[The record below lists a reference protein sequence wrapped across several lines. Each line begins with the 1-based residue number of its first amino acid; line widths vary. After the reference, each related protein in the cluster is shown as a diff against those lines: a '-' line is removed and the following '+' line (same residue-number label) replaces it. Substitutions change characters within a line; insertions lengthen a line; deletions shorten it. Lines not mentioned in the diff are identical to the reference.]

1 MKKLFKMLSIKTPSL
16 WEGRGRL
23 LFVAAVCCNTLMAS
37 NDTLAIRKAAVPDI
51 VQSSQTFNFKT
62 QSLEFTVPN
71 DNYQFI
77 TDKDAKYIVYR
88 IADSKTKNTK
98 EPQSIIKAYRVS
110 DMKLLFS
117 MELPLLEN
125 QTFNLVDS
133 EAGML
138 LVENINNMQIT
149 VYNVES
155 GNKLWSKKFSAWGN
169 MRGLVGM
176 SNGIA
181 VLRIAPAFGNLY
193 FSAFSL
199 VTGEKLWTEK
209 MSALYGLSYN
219 QPIDKNYEYMVTDAL
234 YRVNMNTG
242 EHKKVSS
249 TVTAL
254 SFKEKEFRA
263 LVEGASE
270 ESLAD
275 LIYLHSLEKN
285 VIKISPMTT
294 KFWTP
299 YTIEKKASVVG
310 LSSGILSRNGKNYFA
325 DRNSLVCFDDDMNE
339 VWRTELT
346 DKATR
351 SDLYMRG
358 DTIYLINHA
367 VGIFDVIFKAMK
379 FDYVYVAA
387 FDAKDGHQLYLKKV
401 DNASFHIDDIVV
413 VGNKI
418 HMLSQNK
425 EAVFD
430 MDSKEMSFNQMN
442 AKFIRYMKV
451 DNMYIRNED
460 ETFTALANSA
470 DKVIALALDGN
481 WYNIANPANP
491 SKIAHYSDICIRCNS
506 TNGMDFI
513 ASPAKSGKGLDLWI
527 VNKGKS
533 SVYEKELF
541 DVRDLGDKLLL
552 QFMDGSIKVAYVK

>member
-1 MKKLFKMLSIKTPSL
+1 MF
-16 WEGRGRL
+16 WV
-23 LFVAAVCCNTLMAS
+23 FAVAGCGSLMAS
-37 NDTLAIRKAAVPDI
+37 NDTLAIREAAVPNI
-51 VQSSQTFNFKT
+51 VKSSQTFNFKT

-77 TDKDAKYIVYR
+77 TDKNAKYIVYR
-88 IADSKTKNTK
+88 YADPKTKNTEK
-98 EPQSIIKAYRVS
+98 PQSIIKAYRVS

-117 MELPLLEN
+117 MEVPQLQG
-125 QTFNLVDS
+125 QTFNLVES

-138 LVENINNMQIT
+138 LVENINNIQIA
-149 VYNVES
+149 VYNAES

-169 MRGLVGM
+169 MRGVVGM

-181 VLRIAPAFGNLY
+181 VLRMAPAFGNLY

-199 VTGEKLWTEK
+199 VTGEKLWTDK
-209 MSALYGLSYN
+209 LNAMYGLSYC

-242 EHKKVSS
+242 EHKKVGS

-254 SFKEKEFRA
+254 TFKEKEFRP
-263 LVEGASE
+263 LVEGSSE
-270 ESLAD
+270 EALSNM
-275 LIYLHSLEKN
+275 IYLHSLEKN
-285 VIKISPMTT
+285 VSVVSPMTT
-294 KFWTP
+294 KFCVP
-299 YTIEKKASVVG
+299 YSMEKKASVVG
-310 LSSGILSRNGKNYFA
+310 LSSGILSKNGKNYFA
-325 DRNSLVCFDDDMNE
+325 DHNSLVCFDDDMNV

-351 SDLYMRG
+351 SDLYMK
-358 DTIYLINHA
+358 DDVIYMVNHA
-367 VGIFDVIFKAMK
+367 VGIFDVVFKALQ

-387 FDAKDGHQLYLKKV
+387 FDAKDGHQLYIKKV
-401 DNASFHIDDIVV
+401 DNTNFHIDDIIV

-442 AKFIRYMKV
+442 NKFIKYMKA
-451 DNMYIRNED
+451 DDMYVRNEGD
-460 ETFTALANSA
+460 TFTVLANSA
-470 DKVIALALDGN
+470 DKLIVLGQDGN

-491 SKIAHYSDICIRCNS
+491 LKIVHYSDICIRYMSN
-506 TNGMDFI
+506 NGMEFI
-513 ASPAKSGKGLDLWI
+513 ASKAKSGKGLDLWI
-527 VNKGKS
+527 TNNGKS

-541 DVRDLGDKLLL
+541 DVRALGDKLLL
-552 QFMDGSIKVAYVK
+552 QSLDGSIKVVYVK

>member
-1 MKKLFKMLSIKTPSL
+1 MF
-16 WEGRGRL
+16 WA
-23 LFVAAVCCNTLMAS
+23 FAVAGCGSLMAS
-37 NDTLAIRKAAVPDI
+37 NDTLAIREAAVPNI
-51 VQSSQTFNFKT
+51 VKSSQTFNFRT

-77 TDKDAKYIVYR
+77 TDKNAKYIVYR
-88 IADSKTKNTK
+88 YADPKTKNTK

-110 DMKLLFS
+110 DMKQMFS
-117 MELPLLEN
+117 MELPLLKD

-138 LVENINNMQIT
+138 LVENTSNMQIA
-149 VYNVES
+149 VYNAES

-169 MRGLVGM
+169 MRGVVGM

-181 VLRIAPAFGNLY
+181 VLRMAPAFGNLY

-199 VTGEKLWTEK
+199 VTGEKLWTDK
-209 MSALYGLSYN
+209 LNAMYGLSYC

-242 EHKKVSS
+242 EHKKLGS

-254 SFKEKEFRA
+254 TFKEKEFRP
-263 LVEGASE
+263 LVEGSSE
-270 ESLAD
+270 EALSNM
-275 LIYLHSLEKN
+275 IYLHSLEKN
-285 VIKISPMTT
+285 VSVVSPMTT
-294 KFWTP
+294 KFCVP
-299 YTIEKKASVVG
+299 YSMVKKASVVG
-310 LSSGILSRNGKNYFA
+310 LSSGILSKNGKNYFA
-325 DRNSLVCFDDDMNE
+325 DHNSLVCFDDDMNV

-351 SDLYMRG
+351 SDLYMK
-358 DTIYLINHA
+358 DDVIYLVNHA
-367 VGIFDVIFKAMK
+367 VGIFDVVFKALQ
-379 FDYVYVAA
+379 FDYAYVAA
-387 FDAKDGHQLYLKKV
+387 FDAKDGHQLYIKKV
-401 DNASFHIDDIVV
+401 DNTNFHIDDIIV

-442 AKFIRYMKV
+442 NKFIKYMKA
-451 DNMYIRNED
+451 DYMYVWNED
-460 ETFTALANSA
+460 DTFTVLANSA
-470 DKVIALALDGN
+470 DKVIALGQDGN

-491 SKIAHYSDICIRCNS
+491 LKIVHYSDICIRYMSN
-506 TNGMDFI
+506 NGMEFI
-513 ASPAKSGKGLDLWI
+513 ASKAKSGKGLDLWI
-527 VNKGKS
+527 TNNGKS

-541 DVRDLGDKLLL
+541 DVRALGDKLLL
-552 QFMDGSIKVAYVK
+552 QSLDGSIKVVYVK

>member
-1 MKKLFKMLSIKTPSL
+1 MF
-16 WEGRGRL
+16 WA
-23 LFVAAVCCNTLMAS
+23 FAVAGCGSLMAS
-37 NDTLAIRKAAVPDI
+37 NDTLAIREAAVPNI
-51 VQSSQTFNFKT
+51 VKSSQTFNFRT

-77 TDKDAKYIVYR
+77 TDKNAKYIVYR
-88 IADSKTKNTK
+88 YADPKTKNTEK
-98 EPQSIIKAYRVS
+98 PQSIIKAYRVS

-117 MELPLLEN
+117 MEVPQLQG
-125 QTFNLVDS
+125 QTFNLVES

-138 LVENINNMQIT
+138 LVENINNIQIA
-149 VYNVES
+149 VYNAES

-169 MRGLVGM
+169 MRGVVGM

-181 VLRIAPAFGNLY
+181 VLRMAPAFGNLY

-199 VTGEKLWTEK
+199 VTGEKLWTDK
-209 MSALYGLSYN
+209 LNAMYGLSYC

-242 EHKKVSS
+242 EHKKVGTTS
-249 TVTAL
+249 TAVT
-254 SFKEKEFRA
+254 FKDKEIKK
-263 LVEGASE
+263 LLEGAND
-270 ESLAD
+270 ESVSGMV
-275 LIYLHSLEKN
+275 YLHSLDREDPE
-285 VIKISPMTT
+285 IGPMTT
-294 KFWTP
+294 KFCVPWGV
-299 YTIEKKASVVG
+299 EKKANVVG
-310 LSSGILSRNGKNYFA
+310 LSSAILSKDGKNYFA
-325 DRNSLVCFDDDMNE
+325 DRNSLICFDDEMNE

-367 VGIFDVIFKAMK
+367 VGIFDVIFKAMQ
-379 FDYVYVAA
+379 FDYAYVAA
-387 FDAKDGHQLYLKKV
+387 FDAKDGHQLYIKKV
-401 DNASFHIDDIVV
+401 DNTNFHIDDIIV

-442 AKFIRYMKV
+442 NKFIKYMKA
-451 DNMYIRNED
+451 DDMYVRNED
-460 ETFTALANSA
+460 DTFTALANSA
-470 DKVIALALDGN
+470 DKVIALGQDGN

-491 SKIAHYSDICIRCNS
+491 LKIVHYSDICIRYMSN
-506 TNGMDFI
+506 NGMEFI
-513 ASPAKSGKGLDLWI
+513 ASKAKSGKGLDLWI
-527 VNKGKS
+527 TNNGKS

-541 DVRDLGDKLLL
+541 DVRALGDKLLL
-552 QFMDGSIKVAYVK
+552 QSLDGSIKVVYVK